1 MLTPL
6 HLKFD
11 LTTIQGFATDTTT
24 TKTPLTGSENGVL
37 GTVVGL
43 FTSSAPASPAVE
55 ERKQAAAS
63 VSSASEEPTTTNTKS
78 ATKKSAS
85 CPDFEDET
93 TKTHHHHE
101 AVEAVRRQRRQAQVQ
116 RREQR
121 SKLTIVQRSI
131 TLAQGWNQK
140 GLEFAGRAAT
150 AGPQNTT
157 TSTTNGLDDDAYAH
171 SIKN

>member
-1 MLTPL
+1 M
-6 HLKFD
+6 
-11 LTTIQGFATDTTT
+11 
-24 TKTPLTGSENGVL
+24 L

-43 FTSSAPASPAVE
+43 FTASAPASPAVE
-55 ERKQAAAS
+55 ERKHAAAS
-63 VSSASEEPTTTNTKS
+63 VSSASEEEPTTTKTN

-85 CPDFEDET
+85 CPDFEEET
-93 TKTHHHHE
+93 TTTHHHHDD
-101 AVEAVRRQRRQAQVQ
+101 AVEAVRVQRRQAQVQ

-157 TSTTNGLDDDAYAH
+157 TSTTNGLDDDSYAH